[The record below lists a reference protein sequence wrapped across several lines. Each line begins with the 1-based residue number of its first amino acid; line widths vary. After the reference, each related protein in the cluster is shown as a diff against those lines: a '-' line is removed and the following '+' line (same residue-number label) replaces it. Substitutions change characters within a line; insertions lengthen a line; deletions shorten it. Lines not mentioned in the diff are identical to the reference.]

1 LTNVAPQALFMMNSE
16 FVTERAK
23 NVTKALLED
32 ASLSDRDRLEAMF
45 LKALDR
51 KPQPDEVDAA
61 STYMNR
67 YKEKFHADDAVAW
80 QSFFHILL
88 TSNEFIYVE

>member
-1 LTNVAPQALFMMNSE
+1 MMNSE

-23 NVTKALLED
+23 NVARDLLAD
-32 ASLSDRDRLEAMF
+32 KNLTDRDRMLQMF

-51 KPQPDEVDAA
+51 TPEPDEVDAGF
-61 STYMNR
+61 TYMNHF
-67 YKEKFHADDAVAW
+67 KEKFHADDAAAW